1 MTEGVLINEIK
12 DDPLLTRFS
21 VLMLDDIHERTV
33 NTDLLLGLMK
43 KIMKKRNDLK
53 VLISSA
59 TIEA

>member
-12 DDPLLTRFS
+12 DDPLLNRFS
-21 VLMLDDIHERTV
+21 ILMLDDIHERTV

-43 KIMKKRNDLK
+43 KIIKKREDLK